1 MKKLTALMLA
11 LLIALSAAT
20 TLAGA
25 VVVTEPAPAWTT
37 TEPDLIIT
45 ELCPDNQGNGIG
57 GYNDGKDPLEMFEIY
72 NNSDFTLN
80 LYDYCITYNGNSVT
94 NDMYENAIVEI
105 TPFLTNNQ
113 WEDKPGN
120 YLDGTVLPY
129 TATDGKDCCDL
140 SNLPKNPETCLIE
153 PGEVVVV
160 WCMYFEA
167 YLKDWNDGK
176 GLSIDDFRSFW
187 NIPADVKV
195 IAFDGNSNT
204 SHGGN
209 DKNFNLKNSGCGSYG
224 IAKYSDALNA
234 AANTEKTTKDA
245 SGKYGYINIFDEKT
259 YREFEDLVSWI
270 NVDFNTF
277 GMSSMAN
284 YSYNFTVDYGK
295 GAEMLSGASGKE
307 HQYDSR
313 RGAFLEMYAEPTPG
327 RLTDIQKL
335 TLKNYK
341 FKAGESV
348 VIPGAET
355 VDSLLYTIWAAEEG
369 KVFTGLKI
377 NGTEYKAGATFT
389 ASAAGKVTV
398 EPMFDTKQETT
409 KPETT
414 KAPEVTTAPETSKAS
429 DSTKAPDATKAP
441 DDATKAPETTAA
453 ADKKG
458 CGSSVAA
465 AAVAV
470 CAIFGSAVVIRR
482 KK

>member
-25 VVVTEPAPAWTT
+25 AVVTTEPAPAWTT

-45 ELCPDNQGNGIG
+45 EMCPDTQGDGTG
-57 GYNDGKDPLEMFEIY
+57 GCTDGKDVFEMFEIY

-80 LYDYCITYNGNSVT
+80 LYDYCITYNGNNAT
-94 NDMYENAIVEI
+94 HDMFENAIVEI

-120 YLDGTVLPY
+120 YLDGTTLQFTKDKY
-129 TATDGKDCCDL
+129 TVCDL
-140 SNLPKNPETCLIE
+140 SNLPKNPETCFIE
-153 PGEVVVV
+153 PGECVVV
-160 WCMYFEA
+160 WSLYCEPY
-167 YLKDWNDGK
+167 YNLWNEGK
-176 GLSIDDFRSFW
+176 GMSIDDFRSFW
-187 NIPADVKV
+187 KIPEDVKV
-195 IAFDGNSNT
+195 IAWDGNS
-204 SHGGN
+204 SGDYGGN

-259 YREFEDLVSWI
+259 YREFADLVSWT

-284 YSYNFTVDYGK
+284 YTYNFTVDYGK
-295 GAEMLSGASGKE
+295 GAEFFSAASGKE
-307 HQYDSR
+307 HQYDIR
-313 RGAFLEMYAEPTPG
+313 RTAFLEMYATATPG
-327 RLTDIQKL
+327 TLTDIQKL

-348 VIPGAET
+348 VIPGSET
-355 VDSLLYTIWAAEEG
+355 VDSLLYPIWAAEEG

-429 DSTKAPDATKAP
+429 D
-441 DDATKAPETTAA
+441 ATKAPETTAPE
-453 ADKKG
+453 KKG